1 MLYLAK
7 LQTLDIIGD
16 VSLVLLVCQTAESRW
31 SLVSSPSAEL
41 VEEALAEFF
50 RAEAT
55 ELDDKLSS
63 GGFVLAEISEAGQVK
78 SVQNAT
84 PWFLLLIEQYVS
96 QGLTPEFLTT
106 EAKRVEEWR
115 QFLTLQNQDVVRR
128 SLEVETRREQI
139 QELERGLEDKRTK
152 LENLR
157 EALAADQAALVEK
170 QEALGSDLQALDQQQ
185 QAWNNRK
192 EMLQQE
198 LAELEQR
205 KQQLAEDC

>member
-1 MLYLAK
+1 M
-7 LQTLDIIGD
+7 
-16 VSLVLLVCQTAESRW
+16 
-31 SLVSSPSAEL
+31 SSPSAEL
-41 VEEALAEFF
+41 VQESLTEFF
-50 RAEAT
+50 RAKSS
-55 ELDDKLSS
+55 ELDDELSS
-63 GGFVLAEISEAGQVK
+63 GSFVLAEVSESGQVK

-96 QGLTPEFLTT
+96 QGLTPEFLST

-157 EALAADQAALVEK
+157 QALAADQAALLKK
-170 QEALGSDLQALDQQQ
+170 QEALGSDLQALEQQQ
-185 QAWNNRK
+185 QAWHNRK
-192 EMLQQE
+192 EGLLKE

-205 KQQLAEDC
+205 KRKLAEDC